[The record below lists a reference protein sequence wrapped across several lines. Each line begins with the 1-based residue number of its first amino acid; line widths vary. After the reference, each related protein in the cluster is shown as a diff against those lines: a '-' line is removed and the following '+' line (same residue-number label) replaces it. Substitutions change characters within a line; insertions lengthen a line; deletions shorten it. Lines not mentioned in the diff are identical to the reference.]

1 MRNSMRVRKGEG
13 ATYAQARDR
22 AGQQARREEF
32 ERWRGEQ
39 EGVWAREDV
48 LARLDGVAQQAFDRM
63 LRVDEEP
70 VVVVTNPNHEDEH
83 VDALANLSPASRRR
97 INVSICVESE
107 LKRAVMS
114 AAQLDP
120 ARLKS

>member
-70 VVVVTNPNHEDEH
+70 VVVVTNPNHED
-83 VDALANLSPASRRR
+83 
-97 INVSICVESE
+97 
-107 LKRAVMS
+107 
-114 AAQLDP
+114 
-120 ARLKS
+120 

>member
-1 MRNSMRVRKGEG
+1 MRVRKGEG
-13 ATYAQARDR
+13 AAYAHAHVRDW
-22 AGQQARREEF
+22 AGQQARREVY
-32 ERWRGEQ
+32 GGQ

-70 VVVVTNPNHEDEH
+70 VVAVTNPNHEDEH